1 MNNLIIAGIDPG
13 TTIGYAILD
22 INSSLIKAGSS
33 KQLDLNNIISKITNY
48 GKVIAVGTDK
58 KKIPSFIEK
67 FAVKTGARIIS
78 PKEDLKVIDKKET
91 TKKYKTKNNHEMD
104 ALASALFAFK
114 ELRPLLKKVDVFA
127 RNHKKEH
134 YSEKIKDIVISK
146 DISINSALNIIEK
159 PLNKKEKIIKK
170 VINKKEFR
178 EKDFIELYSK
188 LKSIRKINQLLKK
201 SNKKLRKELEK
212 TKRKHKYF
220 DKKINQLITDEKAM
234 QLIEQKE
241 DRLNSLYQQL
251 SSKDEEIAYLNNR
264 IKRLYEI
271 ISNAGKNIMLKKLKN
286 LGYNEFDAKNRM
298 LNITEGDILLVD
310 DANIFS
316 EKTINLLKDKVNI
329 IIYKKPVSK
338 KIRKKFNFIFIDSK
352 KLKINEDSYF
362 ATIGKKEFEKNK
374 KSIDILK
381 KILEEYKDEKKR

>member
-13 TTIGYAILD
+13 TTTGYAILD
-22 INSSLIKAGSS
+22 INGRLVKKDSS

-67 FAVKTGARIIS
+67 FAVKTGAKIIL
-78 PKEDLKVIDKKET
+78 PKEDLKVMDKKET
-91 TKKYKTKNNHEMD
+91 TAKYNAKNDHEMD

-114 ELRPLLKKVDVFA
+114 ELRTLLKKVDVFA

-134 YSEKIKDIVISK
+134 YSEKIKEIVISK
-146 DISINSALNIIEK
+146 DVSINSALNIIEK
-159 PLNKKEKIIKK
+159 PLNKKEKIIKE
-170 VINKKEFR
+170 ITDKKEFR

-212 TKRKHKYF
+212 TKKKHKYF

-251 SSKDEEIAYLNNR
+251 SSKDEEIDYLNNK

-338 KIRKKFNFIFIDSK
+338 KIKKKFNFIFIDSK

-362 ATIGKKEFEKNK
+362 ATIDKKEFEKNK